1 MNWEQ
6 NNQVI
11 RPANVAAGKTLRQVV
26 MSTLNRV
33 GNYNTS
39 EYRRLMQIAIECVT
53 EEIRLYH
60 ASTVEVFYTKVG
72 DSGIIEMPKD
82 CLKYIK
88 IGVNMGG
95 FLYILGVNEDIIL
108 NRATRCAVPVDD
120 ITRGGLA
127 VFAPNDGYYFSEHIN
142 GLGQSVGGMY
152 GLGGG
157 FTNPQY
163 RWDDTAKR
171 FQLAGTAL
179 IGREVIIEYQSTGVG
194 PGTIIEQELIS
205 PIRTY
210 LTWQRIENDPRTSAN
225 EKDRK
230 MDQYYR
236 AIELLR
242 TYKNMFTL
250 QEFLDT
256 KYKNSS
262 QSVKR

>member
-33 GNYNTS
+33 GNYSTN
-39 EYRRLMQIAIECVT
+39 EYKRLMQIAIECVS

-60 ASTVEVFYTKVG
+60 AANVEVFYTKVG

-88 IGVNMGG
+88 IGINIGG
-95 FLYILGVNEDIIL
+95 FLYILSVNEDIIL
-108 NRATRCAVPVDD
+108 NRATRCGSPVDD
-120 ITRGGLA
+120 IVRGGLS
-127 VFAPNDGYYFSEHIN
+127 VFSPVDGYYFSEHAN
-142 GLGQSVGGMY
+142 PQGQIVSAMY

-157 FTNPQY
+157 FTNPQF

-179 IGREVIIEYQSTGVG
+179 IGREVIVEYQSTGVS
-194 PGTIIEQELIS
+194 PNTIIEQELIS

-210 LTWQRIENDPRTSAN
+210 LTWQRIENDPRVPAN

-230 MDQYYR
+230 MDQYHR
-236 AIELLR
+236 AIELMR
-242 TYKNMFTL
+242 TYKNMFTI
-250 QEFLDT
+250 QEILDT
-256 KYKNSS
+256 KYSNTS
-262 QSVKR
+262 QSIKR